1 MYLKYC
7 KKCLM
12 PDTRPNIKFID
23 EVCTACINFEKQ
35 KTTNWDER
43 WKELEKVCDTYR
55 GNDEN
60 DYDCAIA
67 VSGGKDSHF
76 QTYVFKEK
84 LKMNPLLITVGNID
98 WTETGR
104 KNLENISETFGVDII
119 MKQPNRKLTRK
130 MFRKAFEKIGSPS
143 WYLDYQMYSFP
154 VKMCIKLGIKLLVYG
169 EDVNYTYGGEYNKET
184 PSAMFQPL
192 NDVSKPVWKE
202 WFKDDEISE
211 LDLQSIRQPTM
222 DECKD
227 AELNPIYLSYFVPW
241 NSHHNFQVAQRW
253 GFRHLGHEYEREG
266 SIDNY
271 DQIDSISYLLNP
283 YMKYLKFGHS
293 VATDNA
299 SRWIRYGMKTRE
311 EMIPYVEEKDG
322 KLDQGIVEKF
332 CEFTHLSIDEF
343 WKIMDK
349 WYNTELFE
357 KDRDGI
363 WRPKFKVGT
372 GLV

>member
-1 MYLKYC
+1 MKYC

-12 PDTRPNIKFID
+12 PDTRPNIKFNDDGI
-23 EVCTACINFEKQ
+23 CSACINFEKQ
-35 KTTNWDER
+35 KTTDWDER
-43 WKELEKVCDTYR
+43 WKELEKICQVHK
-55 GNDEN
+55 GKNGKK
-60 DYDCAIA
+60 YDCAIA

-76 QTYVFKEK
+76 QTYIIKEK

-119 MKQPNRKLTRK
+119 MKQPNRKLART

-154 VKMCIKLGIKLLVYG
+154 VQMCIKLGIKLLVYG
-169 EDVNYTYGGEYNKET
+169 EDVNFTYGGQYDEET
-184 PSAMFQPL
+184 PSAMLQPL
-192 NDVSKPVWKE
+192 NDVSKPVWQE
-202 WFKDDEISE
+202 WLDDGDISE
-211 LDLQSIRQPTM
+211 SDLEAIKQPTTS
-222 DECKD
+222 ECED

-241 NSHHNFQVAQRW
+241 NSHHNFQVAQKW
-253 GFRHLGHEYEREG
+253 GFKHLGHEYEREG

-271 DQIDSISYLLNP
+271 DQVDSIGYLLNP

-311 EMIPYVEEKDG
+311 EMISYVEEKDG

-332 CEFTHLSIDEF
+332 CDFTHLSINEF

-363 WRPKFKVGT
+363 WHPKFKVGL
-372 GLV
+372 G

>member
-1 MYLKYC
+1 
-7 KKCLM
+7 M

-23 EVCTACINFEKQ
+23 GVCAACINFEKQ
-35 KTTNWDER
+35 KATNWDER

-55 GNDEN
+55 GNSEN

-169 EDVNYTYGGEYNKET
+169 EDVNYTYGGEYDKET
-184 PSAMFQPL
+184 PSAVFQPL

-211 LDLQSIRQPTM
+211 LDLQSIRQPTV

-227 AELNPIYLSYFVPW
+227 AGLNPIYLSYFVPW

-357 KDRDGI
+357 KDRDDI
-363 WRPKFKVGT
+363 WRPKFKVGI